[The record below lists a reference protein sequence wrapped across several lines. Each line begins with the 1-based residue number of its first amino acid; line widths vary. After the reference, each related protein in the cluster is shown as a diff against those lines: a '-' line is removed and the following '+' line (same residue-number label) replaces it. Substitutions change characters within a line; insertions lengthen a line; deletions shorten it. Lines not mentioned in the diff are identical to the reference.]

1 MSEPAVITTAFTLRK
16 LVAGRYILQHPR
28 ERRVLLVLHPEQLLE
43 DPVTVH
49 GDLLDVF
56 LAAESIQI

>member
-1 MSEPAVITTAFTLRK
+1 MSVPAVITTAFTLREPA
-16 LVAGRYILQHPR
+16 AGRYIFLHPR
-28 ERRVLLVLHPEQLLE
+28 ERRVFLVLHPEQLLE

-49 GDLLDVF
+49 GGLLDVF